1 MTARDRAGARLGRGR
16 RRRGPLI
23 GYRAAMTLL
32 KIALPAVAVALLVI
46 VALWPQYLLVGGRF
60 QLAADPS
67 GENDLDRL
75 SMVNPHFKGR
85 DLSNR
90 PFTVSAERA
99 VQDAKDEELV
109 LLAKPQAEITL
120 ENGAWVALKAEQGFY
135 RRDLETLRLT
145 GGVELFHDQGYE
157 IHTPSAAIDLNGG
170 TAEGHERVDAQGP
183 FGALTSQGFRV
194 AERGDVVEFTGKSRL
209 VLESDAEGRLP

>member
-1 MTARDRAGARLGRGR
+1 M
-16 RRRGPLI
+16 P
-23 GYRAAMTLL
+23 
-32 KIALPAVAVALLVI
+32 ALAVALLVL

-60 QLAADPS
+60 QLVEDPS
-67 GENDLDRL
+67 GEAVLDRL

-90 PFTVSAERA
+90 PFTVSAESA
-99 VQDAKDEELV
+99 VQDSDDEELI

-120 ENGAWVALKAEQGFY
+120 ENGAWVAMKAAQGFY
-135 RRDLETLRLT
+135 RRDQEVLRLT

-170 TAEGHERVDAQGP
+170 TAEGHEPVDAQGP
-183 FGALTSQGFRV
+183 FGALTSEGFRV
-194 AERGDVVEFTGKSRL
+194 AERGDIVEFTGKSRL
-209 VLESDAEGRLP
+209 VLEGGAEERLP

>member
-1 MTARDRAGARLGRGR
+1 MAAREKFSIRPRRAR
-16 RRRGPLI
+16 RRTPLI
-23 GYRAAMTLL
+23 GYPAAMTAL
-32 KIALPAVAVALLVI
+32 KIALPALAVALLVL

-60 QLAADPS
+60 QLVADPS
-67 GENDLDRL
+67 GEAVLDRL

-90 PFTVSAERA
+90 PFTVSAESA
-99 VQDAKDEELV
+99 VQDSDDEELI

-120 ENGAWVALKAEQGFY
+120 ENGAWVAMKAAQGFY
-135 RRDLETLRLT
+135 RRDQELLRLT

-170 TAEGHERVDAQGP
+170 TAEGHEPVDAQGP

-194 AERGDVVEFTGKSRL
+194 AERGDIVEFTGKSRL
-209 VLESDAEGRLP
+209 VLEGGAEENLP